1 MAFEG
6 LSEKLQ
12 GVFKNL
18 KGKGSLTEADID
30 SAMREV
36 KLALLEADVNFKVV
50 KEFVADVKEKSM
62 VMMPEPVFRSLRAV
76 GAEKKKIIYMSPKGR
91 ILDQTKI
98 EELSHVEDIVIL
110 CGHYE
115 GIDQRILDGWDIE
128 EISIGDYILTGG
140 EPAAIVLVDTVAR
153 MLPGVLGDSDGVMEE
168 SIYSGLLEYPQ
179 YTKPREFEGM
189 AVPEVLLNGNHE
201 LIRLWNFEQALIIT
215 RERRPDLFSAFLEK
229 ADGLSR
235 AEKKIVE
242 KVQSLV

>member
-1 MAFEG
+1 
-6 LSEKLQ
+6 
-12 GVFKNL
+12 
-18 KGKGSLTEADID
+18 
-30 SAMREV
+30 
-36 KLALLEADVNFKVV
+36 
-50 KEFVADVKEKSM
+50 
-62 VMMPEPVFRSLRAV
+62 
-76 GAEKKKIIYMSPKGR
+76 
-91 ILDQTKI
+91 
-98 EELSHVEDIVIL
+98 
-110 CGHYE
+110 
-115 GIDQRILDGWDIE
+115 
-128 EISIGDYILTGG
+128 
-140 EPAAIVLVDTVAR
+140 
-153 MLPGVLGDSDGVMEE
+153 MEE

>member
-1 MAFEG
+1 MNIDILTLFPEMFESTLG
-6 LSEKLQ
+6 ASMIGRAQENGILDIT
-12 GVFKNL
+12 
-18 KGKGSLTEADID
+18 LTNIRDYTLDKHNKTDEYP
-30 SAMREV
+30 
-36 KLALLEADVNFKVV
+36 FGGGPG
-50 KEFVADVKEKSM
+50 M

-76 GAEKKKIIYMSPKGR
+76 GAENKKIIYMSPKGR
-91 ILDQTKI
+91 ILDQAKI
-98 EELSHVEDIVIL
+98 EELSRVEDMVIL

-179 YTKPREFEGM
+179 YTKPREYEGM

-215 RERRPDLFSAFLEK
+215 KERRPDLYEAFLAK
-229 ADGLSR
+229 AGGLSK

>member
-1 MAFEG
+1 MNIDILTLFPEMFESTLG
-6 LSEKLQ
+6 ASMIGRAQEKGILDI
-12 GVFKNL
+12 K
-18 KGKGSLTEADID
+18 LTDIRD
-30 SAMREV
+30 YTLDKHNKTDEYP
-36 KLALLEADVNFKVV
+36 FGGGPG
-50 KEFVADVKEKSM
+50 M

>member
-1 MAFEG
+1 MNIDILTLFPEMFESTLG
-6 LSEKLQ
+6 ASMIGRAQEKGILDIR
-12 GVFKNL
+12 
-18 KGKGSLTEADID
+18 LTDIRD
-30 SAMREV
+30 YTLDKHNKTDEYP
-36 KLALLEADVNFKVV
+36 FGGGPG
-50 KEFVADVKEKSM
+50 M

>member
-1 MAFEG
+1 MNIDILTLFPEMFESTLG
-6 LSEKLQ
+6 ASMIGRAQEKGILDI
-12 GVFKNL
+12 K
-18 KGKGSLTEADID
+18 LTDIRD
-30 SAMREV
+30 YTLDKHNKTDEYP
-36 KLALLEADVNFKVV
+36 FGGGPG
-50 KEFVADVKEKSM
+50 M
-62 VMMPEPVFRSLRAV
+62 VMMSEPVFRSLRAV